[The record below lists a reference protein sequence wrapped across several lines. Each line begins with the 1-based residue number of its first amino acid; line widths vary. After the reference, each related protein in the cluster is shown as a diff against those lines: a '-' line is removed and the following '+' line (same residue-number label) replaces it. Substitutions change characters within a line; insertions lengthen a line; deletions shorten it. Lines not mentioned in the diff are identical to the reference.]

1 MRSFDKKVK
10 QNKATVVTISL
21 FRHLSITKVD
31 TTVSVLNP
39 GASTASTFGA
49 SRKLPYRTTL
59 PLSNSLPLRHLAD
72 QADGSRS
79 KLERSDSTN
88 GATTV
93 VENPMALSNSAS
105 SSKSVEKGNN
115 VSPPTGTLS
124 MIKQNRPSSFFQ
136 LPHSATFGGRESKGG
151 VGESTSTSTAFPSS
165 TYSSYLKKSSSAIN
179 SSSSAT
185 SAKVSDIKEAAAVA
199 DIKASPSPKSDDSSP
214 RKASSSCDELSG
226 GKPDGVSGTVTM
238 PNLKTSTLPSSA
250 RGEGSG
256 GDRGEGLTKS
266 STLPNVKPLKPL
278 SISRPILQV

>member
-1 MRSFDKKVK
+1 MTPKKPVK
-10 QNKATVVTISL
+10 QNEATVVTISL

-124 MIKQNRPSSFFQ
+124 MIKQNRPSSFQ
-136 LPHSATFGGRESKGG
+136 LPHSATFGGRESKEV

-179 SSSSAT
+179 SNSSAT

>member
-1 MRSFDKKVK
+1 MRPFVKKVK

-72 QADGSRS
+72 QADGNRS

-124 MIKQNRPSSFFQ
+124 MIKQNRPSSFQ
-136 LPHSATFGGRESKGG
+136 LPHSATFGGRESNRG

-179 SSSSAT
+179 SNSSAT

-226 GKPDGVSGTVTM
+226 GKPPDGVSGTVTM

>member
-1 MRSFDKKVK
+1 MTPKKPVK
-10 QNKATVVTISL
+10 QNEATVVTISL

-72 QADGSRS
+72 QADGSRP

-124 MIKQNRPSSFFQ
+124 MIKQNRPSSFQ
-136 LPHSATFGGRESKGG
+136 LPHSATFGGRESKGV

-179 SSSSAT
+179 SNSSAT
-185 SAKVSDIKEAAAVA
+185 SAKVSDIKEAAAAVA

>member
-1 MRSFDKKVK
+1 MRPFEKKVK

-39 GASTASTFGA
+39 VASTASTFGA

-93 VENPMALSNSAS
+93 VENPMAQSNSAS

-124 MIKQNRPSSFFQ
+124 MIKQNRPSSFQ
-136 LPHSATFGGRESKGG
+136 LPHSATFGGRESKGV

-179 SSSSAT
+179 SNSSAT

>member
-1 MRSFDKKVK
+1 MIDTKKTVK
-10 QNKATVVTISL
+10 QYKATVVTISL
-21 FRHLSITKVD
+21 FRHPSITKVD

-72 QADGSRS
+72 QADGNRS

-124 MIKQNRPSSFFQ
+124 MIKQNRPSSFQ
-136 LPHSATFGGRESKGG
+136 LPHSATFGGRESNRG
-151 VGESTSTSTAFPSS
+151 VGESTSASTAFPSS

-179 SSSSAT
+179 SNSSAT

>member
-1 MRSFDKKVK
+1 MV
-10 QNKATVVTISL
+10 VVTSTL
-21 FRHLSITKVD
+21 FRHPSITKVD

-72 QADGSRS
+72 QADGNRS

-124 MIKQNRPSSFFQ
+124 MIKQNRPSSFQ
-136 LPHSATFGGRESKGG
+136 LPHSATFGGRESNRG
-151 VGESTSTSTAFPSS
+151 VGESTSASTAFPSS

-179 SSSSAT
+179 SNSSAT

>member
-1 MRSFDKKVK
+1 MIDTKKTVK
-10 QNKATVVTISL
+10 QYKATVVTISL
-21 FRHLSITKVD
+21 FRHPSITKVD

-72 QADGSRS
+72 QADGNRS

-124 MIKQNRPSSFFQ
+124 MIKQNRPSSFQ
-136 LPHSATFGGRESKGG
+136 LPHSATFGGRESNRG
-151 VGESTSTSTAFPSS
+151 VGESTSASTAFPSS

-179 SSSSAT
+179 SNSSAT

-199 DIKASPSPKSDDSSP
+199 DIKASPSPKSDDSS

-226 GKPDGVSGTVTM
+226 GKTDGVSGTVTM